1 MNTDERDAITEYDEW
16 ERRLIMEEVEKED
29 GRTMQQIELDVGNVT
44 RPAYLLILKLL
55 NSRQA
60 GSSPLRSKP

>member
-1 MNTDERDAITEYDEW
+1 MTTEEHDAISEYDEW

-55 NSRQA
+55 NSKQV
-60 GSSPLRSKP
+60 GLSPLRSKP